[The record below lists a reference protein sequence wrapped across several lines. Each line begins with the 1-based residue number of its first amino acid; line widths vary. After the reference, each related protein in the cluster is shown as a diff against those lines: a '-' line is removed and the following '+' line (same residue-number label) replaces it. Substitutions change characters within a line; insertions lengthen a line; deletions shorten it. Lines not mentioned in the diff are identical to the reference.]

1 MDNKSNNSSTG
12 LQSNIAGMLCYL
24 AGFITGIIFII
35 IEKEDEFVR
44 FHAMQSTILS
54 GALFLFSLVIGWIP
68 IIGWIISILL
78 APVTLILWIV
88 LMVKAYKNELFELP
102 VIGEIARNQINEIK

>member
-1 MDNKSNNSSTG
+1 MENKPTNSSTG
-12 LQSNIAGMLCYL
+12 LQSNVAGMLCYL
-24 AGFITGIIFII
+24 VGFISGIIFLI
-35 IEKEDEFVR
+35 IEKEDSFVR

-78 APVTLILWIV
+78 SPVSLVLWIV
-88 LMVKAYKNELFELP
+88 LMVKAYKNELYELP
-102 VIGEIARNQINEIK
+102 VIGEIARNQINKIG